1 MLVDIRWITGQF
13 TGQIIG
19 YSGQTLLSVTVAR
32 SDWFHYCVIVC
43 TIESIPVD
51 CNLYFQLLNKF
62 VKLNF
67 LYFPVAT

>member
-19 YSGQTLLSVTVAR
+19 YTGQTLLSVTVAR

-43 TIESIPVD
+43 TIESIPVY